1 MSYGPNY
8 ISYPSYQPNKIL
20 ISNRSRLANY
30 NDIYNTYANDDI
42 VTYQTAAEDDE
53 EISNNNNNNS
63 RTMTVIPSTHLHP
76 YNTIYQPRQIQ
87 TVLPQA
93 AVNYANYSQPVLAPQ
108 PIITQESQPT
118 SYIQQI
124 PVGLNQNNVVYQPQ
138 PQYQQRTTL
147 PIIHYTN
154 SYTQGRMPA
163 QVFNYPPDPVPAA
176 PAYYPS
182 TLQNNVIFQRP
193 FQRTNVPFF
202 QYQYK

>member
-30 NDIYNTYANDDI
+30 NDIYNTSVNDDI
-42 VTYQTAAEDDE
+42 VTYQTAAEDEDY
-53 EISNNNNNNS
+53 ISNNNSS
-63 RTMTVIPSTHLHP
+63 RTMTVIPSNQLHP

-93 AVNYANYSQPVLAPQ
+93 VNYANYSQPVLASQ

-124 PVGLNQNNVVYQPQ
+124 PVGLNQSNIVYQSHPQ
-138 PQYQQRTTL
+138 FQQRTTLPNNL

-163 QVFNYPPDPVPAA
+163 QIINYPADPVPAA

-182 TLQNNVIFQRP
+182 TLQNNVVFQR
-193 FQRTNVPFF
+193 RSNAPFF